1 MQDALLTPQVWH
13 LLCHAISRVNNS
25 ILLIQTASVPN
36 SFQATPVSFALDLE
50 AMRTSFESHGIH
62 RSRLLF
68 VPREPQSDATGVM
81 MAVSVAAAA
90 DVVVDFSASSIYAL
104 AVAAPVSSCALAV
117 VNCFEAAYRY

>member
-1 MQDALLTPQVWH
+1 M
-13 LLCHAISRVNNS
+13 
-25 ILLIQTASVPN
+25 
-36 SFQATPVSFALDLE
+36 SFALDLE